1 MRAKSSVLAVDD
13 EPPVLNVLKR
23 ILQREGYDV
32 DTAQNGVDAMLQ
44 FIENDYQFVM
54 MDIAM
59 PRLDGADALRMMK
72 KLKPDIPIVTFTGHV
87 GHDDKAETV
96 KLGAVTCLPKP
107 VTVDQL
113 REALNLIGRAAAGN
127 GATAS

>member
-1 MRAKSSVLAVDD
+1 MLAVDD

-87 GHDDKAETV
+87 GHIDKAETV

>member
-1 MRAKSSVLAVDD
+1 M
-13 EPPVLNVLKR
+13 LNVLKR

-32 DTAQNGVDAMLQ
+32 DTAQNGVDAMIQ

-87 GHDDKAETV
+87 GHDDKARTIG
-96 KLGAVTCLPKP
+96 LGAVTCLPKP

-113 REALNLIGRAAAGN
+113 REALTLIGRATTGN
-127 GATAS
+127 QATAS